1 MTWTV
6 ARATLDGRMAT
17 LSIGTAKIAW
27 PNMPLAAQT
36 ALYYQ
41 VDFLP
46 ATVAPEIGG
55 PAHEGG
61 IYQVTVCAPAGAGLG
76 DALTKA
82 QAVSDHF
89 NRQRLG
95 SIFTGVPTLGPPLQ
109 EPNWLRIPVSIPFA
123 HL

>member
-1 MTWTV
+1 MTWTA
-6 ARATLDGRMAT
+6 ARAALDGRMAT

-55 PAHEGG
+55 PAHESG

-82 QAVSDHF
+82 QSVSDHF

-95 SIFTGVPTLGPPLQ
+95 SISTGVPTLGPPLQ

-123 HL
+123 QL